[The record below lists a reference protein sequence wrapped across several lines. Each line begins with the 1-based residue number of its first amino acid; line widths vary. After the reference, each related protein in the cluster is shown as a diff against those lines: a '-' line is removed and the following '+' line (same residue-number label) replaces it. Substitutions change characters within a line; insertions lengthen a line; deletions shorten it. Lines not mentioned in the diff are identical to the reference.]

1 MQKRFSGVVVPMITP
16 LLSDLTID
24 TEAVTRIIN
33 SFSENGLHPLVL
45 GTTGESCSVN
55 EENSM
60 KLVKAAVN
68 ARGKDQIIYAGLVGN
83 QVEELVKRGNLYIQ
97 TGADVVVATLP
108 SYYSLTPQQM
118 TEFYTFLADN
128 IKGPVMMYNIK
139 ATTQM
144 SIPADVVAKLSDH
157 PNIYGLKDS
166 ERDYDRMKTFIE
178 IYKDRPDFSFYCGW
192 GAQGAGSLELGADG
206 IVPST
211 GNIVPELYGKLYQA
225 YLDGDLKS
233 AAIFQEETD
242 KVALVY
248 QQGRTLGQSLAALKV
263 MMSIKDLCGTEMM
276 PPLTKLSKQEV
287 EILHDTY
294 CTLLNH

>member
-68 ARGKDQIIYAGLVGN
+68 ARGIDQIIYAGLVGN

>member
-68 ARGKDQIIYAGLVGN
+68 AREKDQIIYAGLVGN

-108 SYYSLTPQQM
+108 SYYSLTPLQM

-225 YLDGDLKS
+225 YLDGDLKY

-263 MMSIKDLCGTEMM
+263 MMSIKNLCGTEMM

>member
-24 TEAVTRIIN
+24 NEAVIRIVN

-55 EENSM
+55 EINSL

-192 GAQGAGSLELGADG
+192 GAQGAGSLKLGADG

-248 QQGRTLGQSLAALKV
+248 QQGRTLGQSLAVLKV

>member
-24 TEAVTRIIN
+24 NEAVTRIVN

-68 ARGKDQIIYAGLVGN
+68 ARGIDQIIYAGLVGN

>member
-24 TEAVTRIIN
+24 NEAVTRIVN

-108 SYYSLTPQQM
+108 
-118 TEFYTFLADN
+118 
-128 IKGPVMMYNIK
+128 
-139 ATTQM
+139 
-144 SIPADVVAKLSDH
+144 
-157 PNIYGLKDS
+157 
-166 ERDYDRMKTFIE
+166 
-178 IYKDRPDFSFYCGW
+178 
-192 GAQGAGSLELGADG
+192 
-206 IVPST
+206 
-211 GNIVPELYGKLYQA
+211 
-225 YLDGDLKS
+225 
-233 AAIFQEETD
+233 
-242 KVALVY
+242 
-248 QQGRTLGQSLAALKV
+248 
-263 MMSIKDLCGTEMM
+263 
-276 PPLTKLSKQEV
+276 
-287 EILHDTY
+287 
-294 CTLLNH
+294 